1 MVNLDMLANSA
12 ANELFEHGGKTVND
26 QQYWPFPTED
36 NPLKPW
42 TPQEVKKYNE
52 LQRKNI
58 DDAPM

>member
-1 MVNLDMLANSA
+1 MVIDNPRP
-12 ANELFEHGGKTVND
+12 ND
-26 QQYWPFPTED
+26 EFPKDLYWPFPTKD
-36 NPLKPW
+36 KPLKEW